1 MIWHEFQ
8 RPAQAQVEE
17 ESHDE
22 SFARI
27 LAQPFERGWGTTVGN
42 SLRRALLSSI
52 PGAAI
57 TAVKIDGAD
66 HEFSAVPGVVE
77 DVTDIILN
85 LKKIP
90 FRVHSQEAVFL
101 DLEAKG
107 PGEVTAGQFQ
117 TTHQIEVID
126 PSVHVATLS
135 ADGLLRM
142 TVRVAV
148 GRGYVQ
154 AEENQTEDLDTGFI
168 PIDSAHSPVRRAN
181 FRVEM
186 ARLGRMT
193 NYERLIVEVW
203 TNGTISPEEAIS
215 QAGQLVQGH
224 MSIYTG
230 LVATEAGVEPEP
242 EEQEQEQDSI
252 LDASIE
258 TLELSI
264 RSMNC
269 LKNAN
274 IRTIRDLVSRAEK
287 DMTDIRIDP
296 LDELPEECEHP
307 HHSGPRVEGR
317 EGHDRYPQLRREIAQ
332 GGAGEA

>member
-1 MIWHEFQ
+1 MIWHDFQ
-8 RPAQAQVEE
+8 RPAQVQFEE
-17 ESHDE
+17 DE
-22 SFARI
+22 TTDIYGRF

-42 SLRRALLSSI
+42 ALRRSLLSSI

-90 FRVHSQEAVFL
+90 FKIHGNEPVFL

-107 PGEVTAGQFQ
+107 PGQVTADQFEGS
-117 TTHQIEVID
+117 HLVEVIGPD
-126 PSVHVATLS
+126 VHVATLS
-135 ADGLLRM
+135 ADGELRM
-142 TVRVAV
+142 TVRVAP

-154 AEENQTEDLDTGFI
+154 AEENQTEDLDMGFV
-168 PIDSAHSPVRRAN
+168 PVDSAHSPVRKAN

-193 NYERLIVEVW
+193 NYERLVLEVW
-203 TNGTISPEEAIS
+203 TNGTAGPEEALS
-215 QAGQLVQGH
+215 QAAQLVQGH
-224 MSIYTG
+224 MDIYSQLSSVEVVG
-230 LVATEAGVEPEP
+230 EPEQVEAPP
-242 EEQEQEQDSI
+242 EEDSI
-252 LDASIE
+252 LDQSID

-274 IRTIRDLVSRAEK
+274 IRTLRDLVAKSEK
-287 DMTDIRIDP
+287 EMVEIRNFGEKSLKEVQEKLEALGLGFGMKVDM
-296 LDELPEECEHP
+296 
-307 HHSGPRVEGR
+307 
-317 EGHDRYPQLRREIAQ
+317 
-332 GGAGEA
+332 

>member
-8 RPAQAQVEE
+8 RPSQVQPEE
-17 ESHDE
+17 EDRSE
-22 SFARI
+22 TFARFI
-27 LAQPFERGWGTTVGN
+27 AQPFERGWGTTVGN
-42 SLRRALLSSI
+42 ALRRALLSSI

-57 TAVKIDGAD
+57 TAVKIAGAD

-90 FRVHSQEAVFL
+90 LKIHGQEAAFL
-101 DLEAKG
+101 TLDAKG
-107 PGEVTAGQFQ
+107 PGEVTAGQLVGS
-117 TTHQIEVID
+117 HQVEVID
-126 PSVHVATLS
+126 PDVHVATLS
-135 ADGLLRM
+135 VDGELKM
-142 TVRVAV
+142 NVRVAP

-168 PIDSAHSPVRRAN
+168 PIDSAHSPVTKAN

-193 NYERLIVEVW
+193 NYERLVLEVW
-203 TNGTISPEEAIS
+203 TNGTIGPEEALS
-215 QAGQLVQGH
+215 QAAQLVQGH
-224 MSIYTG
+224 MDMYSRLSTVEEMES
-230 LVATEAGVEPEP
+230 LPEAEAEP
-242 EEQEQEQDSI
+242 EEESVLDS
-252 LDASIE
+252 SID

-274 IRTIRDLVSRAEK
+274 IRTLRDLVARGEK
-287 DMTDIRIDP
+287 EMVEIRNFGEKSLKEVREKLEVLGLGFGMN
-296 LDELPEECEHP
+296 LDL
-307 HHSGPRVEGR
+307 
-317 EGHDRYPQLRREIAQ
+317 
-332 GGAGEA
+332 